1 MRLTDEGARFYQ
13 DVSHHLDGIGEAAE
27 RAAGAA
33 SAVGGRLRVNLDPF
47 FSRLVLA
54 RKLKALIERYPD
66 LLLELLTRDNIGD
79 LVGEGVDIAVRFG
92 PRRSSSEI
100 TRLLLETRVLT
111 VAAPAY
117 LRTHGTPKRP
127 QDLERHSCI
136 NFRDPSTGHPFEW
149 EFHRGREIV
158 PVDAKGP
165 LLLTDVGTMMEAC
178 LAGAGIAQVL
188 ALGVGDMLASGQ
200 LVDLFPDWPGETFP
214 LYAVHPSRHHPPAK
228 VRAFLDFCIEITR

>member
-1 MRLTDEGARFYQ
+1 
-13 DVSHHLDGIGEAAE
+13 VSHHLDGIGEAAE